1 MCPHLFGKFIAL
13 LQYGLGIRFAAF
25 EFGQDILAILLIPC
39 RFIEDEF
46 FVTFQ
51 VLSSQTFKLLPSLQM
66 TTYDLARVGDA
77 GADASGRNAGFRKKG

>member
-1 MCPHLFGKFIAL
+1 MRPPSLGGGPAL
-13 LQYGLGIRFAAF
+13 PSLRRDVGIRC
-25 EFGQDILAILLIPC
+25 IIYSN
-39 RFIEDEF
+39 DEF

>member
-1 MCPHLFGKFIAL
+1 M
-13 LQYGLGIRFAAF
+13 
-25 EFGQDILAILLIPC
+25 
-39 RFIEDEF
+39 
-46 FVTFQ
+46 FQ